1 MAFDPQ
7 ILATLPMWLVAF
19 LFSLTCHE
27 AAHALA
33 AKLGG
38 DLTAYYGGQV
48 SLDPIPHIRRHPFG
62 TVVIPIISFFL
73 NGGTW
78 MIGWGSAPMDP
89 YWAHRHPKRAA
100 WMAAAGPAANLVLVL
115 ITVAVIHLGLA
126 AGWFSSPD
134 RPSTTEI
141 VMTAEGGKTIF
152 TMFLSVMFTLNL
164 LLATFNLMPVP
175 PLDGHGVLGLLLP
188 DDLARKWAEWAR
200 EPTFQMVG
208 FLLVWKG
215 FGYLWGP
222 IFLGALNLLYP
233 GVVYG

>member
-1 MAFDPQ
+1 MSFDPQ
-7 ILATLPMWLVAF
+7 LLATLPMWLVAF

-48 SLDPIPHIRRHPFG
+48 SLDPLPHIRRHPFG
-62 TVVIPIISFFL
+62 TIVIPILSFFL

-89 YWAHRHPKRAA
+89 FWAHRHPKRAA
-100 WMAAAGPAANLVLVL
+100 WMAAAGPGANLVLVL
-115 ITVAVIHLGLA
+115 VAAGVIHLGLLL
-126 AGWFSSPD
+126 GWFDAPD
-134 RPSTTEI
+134 RPSTTQI
-141 VMTAEGGKTIF
+141 VVMADGGRTIF

-164 LLATFNLMPVP
+164 LLATFNLVPVP
-175 PLDGHGVLGLLLP
+175 PLDGHAVVGLLLS

-200 EPTFQMVG
+200 EPMFQMVG
-208 FLLVWKG
+208 FILGWRLY
-215 FGYLWGP
+215 GYLWSP
-222 IFLGALNLLYP
+222 IFRGALNLLYP